1 MLSPFVYMRVPILI
15 CVYAY
20 VYVYVCTEISKAIMQ
35 FKDHKSRVVRA
46 AIAQLLP
53 VWHRNTVSLIIL
65 AYSVCAM
72 YTCIFSQA
80 LAEFCPDAFA
90 CRHLSEALE
99 VLAKCAKTPELRAQA
114 LFSTGQLCLALT
126 HHLSDRTDDLL
137 AIIQESLLSSYGPN
151 THLAL
156 TTGTRMKPDLTA
168 IQYANSEIVAEALKC
183 IANLVQSLGADIHPK
198 ISVLLDLMFL
208 SGTYYILRCCHF
220 YSNKRIIHY

>member
-1 MLSPFVYMRVPILI
+1 MHTL
-15 CVYAY
+15 
-20 VYVYVCTEISKAIMQ
+20 
-35 FKDHKSRVVRA
+35 
-46 AIAQLLP
+46 
-53 VWHRNTVSLIIL
+53 
-65 AYSVCAM
+65 

-156 TTGTRMKPDLTA
+156 TTTTRHKPDLTA

-208 SGTYYILRCCHF
+208 SGMYCLSFCIVTATQNYTLLL
-220 YSNKRIIHY
+220 

>member
-1 MLSPFVYMRVPILI
+1 MRSYYRYDSLLVYCTLI
-15 CVYAY
+15 VESIHSLYAY
-20 VYVYVCTEISKAIMQ
+20 CIYVY
-35 FKDHKSRVVRA
+35 
-46 AIAQLLP
+46 
-53 VWHRNTVSLIIL
+53 TVL
-65 AYSVCAM
+65 
-72 YTCIFSQA
+72 QA

-208 SGTYYILRCCHF
+208 SGMYCLSFCIVTATQNYTLLL
-220 YSNKRIIHY
+220 